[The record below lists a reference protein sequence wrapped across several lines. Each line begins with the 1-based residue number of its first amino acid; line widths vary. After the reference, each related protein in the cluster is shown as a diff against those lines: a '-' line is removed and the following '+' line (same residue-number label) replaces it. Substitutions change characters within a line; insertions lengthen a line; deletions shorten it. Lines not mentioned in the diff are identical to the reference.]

1 MKRVFLFL
9 AIVLVLCCRDTKSDF
24 QDHLEHSLGLFFTE
38 NRNEDVLKE
47 TSAFIAD
54 PSFEVRTLASLLR
67 AGAYCELS
75 HTDSALHIFQQ
86 TDTTQFFKNKTL
98 TDWYRFFKGLYSFR
112 TSDYPLAF
120 SLLSQVVNEDFDERS
135 KALAYR
141 LLARIHFNSGDNNKA
156 TGYLAQSSELFEKAG
171 LNKSVAI
178 NHKILGRNYANRK
191 EFSKATKQFIIAKTE
206 LEKTGDSIELF
217 YIHINLIT
225 MKMSQGKYAEAR
237 ELALKNTVYITDKTD
252 RQALA
257 LLYNNL
263 GEVELM
269 LQHYDSCRHYY
280 SKTLELPTGY
290 TTDNLRRGNACIG
303 ISKAWM
309 AEKKLAN
316 ALWFAQCA
324 LKCSAAGDLP
334 ELRYNAILN
343 LADIYQQSAEYER
356 AYYYLKQSTPY
367 LEELGRKSVESS
379 ETVYQ
384 STISLIE
391 TENQANKMK
400 SEKQIYLVMIVVGL
414 IFTFV
419 ILIYG
424 IITYRLL
431 RSRNEVLKALV
442 KKNLQLI
449 TDERKQK
456 EQLQLQLNTKKTSRK
471 ITDEDKGFLLFNEL
485 NDWLLNE
492 KQYLRKELTA
502 EIVARELGTN
512 RDYLSRAISSQHT
525 QFNELINKYRIE
537 EAIRILSDKC
547 DRRNKFNLNIIASDV
562 GFKSMSVFI
571 DAFRKQTG
579 MNPAQ
584 FRNTVCTEDSGG
596 EK

>member
-1 MKRVFLFL
+1 MKRLFLFL

-38 NRNEDVLKE
+38 NRNEDVLNE

-54 PSFEVRTLASLLR
+54 PSFEVRTLATLLR

-75 HTDSALHIFQQ
+75 HTDSAQRIFQQ
-86 TDTTQFFKNKTL
+86 TDTTQLFKYKTL
-98 TDWYRFFKGLYSFR
+98 TVWYRFFKGLYSFR
-112 TSDYPLAF
+112 NSDYPLAF
-120 SLLSQVVNEDFDERS
+120 SLLSQVVNEDSDERA

-263 GEVELM
+263 GEIELM
-269 LQHYDSCRHYY
+269 LHHYDSCRHYY
-280 SKTLELPTGY
+280 SKTLELPAGY
-290 TTDNLRRGNACIG
+290 ITDNLRRGNACIG
-303 ISKAWM
+303 ISKAW
-309 AEKKLAN
+309 LAARN
-316 ALWFAQCA
+316 KTNSLRFAQYA
-324 LKCSAAGDLP
+324 LKYSTTGDLP
-334 ELRYNAILN
+334 ELQYNARLN
-343 LADIYQQSAEYER
+343 LSEIYQQFAEFDK
-356 AYYYLKQSTPY
+356 ACFYLKQATPY
-367 LEELGRKSVESS
+367 LEELGKKGVESS

-391 TENQANKMK
+391 TESQANKIK
-400 SEKQIYLVMIVVGL
+400 SEKQIYLILIVVGV

-419 ILIYG
+419 FLIYG
-424 IITYRLL
+424 VITYRLL

-449 TDERKQK
+449 ADERKQN
-456 EQLQLQLNTKKTSRK
+456 EQLQQQLKSKKTTRK
-471 ITDEDKGFLLFNEL
+471 INDEDKDFLLFNEL
-485 NDWLLNE
+485 NNWLLDE
-492 KQYLRKELTA
+492 KQYLRKDLTA

-537 EAIRILSDKC
+537 EAIRILSNKC

-562 GFKSMSVFI
+562 GFKSISVFI
-571 DAFRKQTG
+571 EAFRKQTG

-584 FRNTVCTEDSGG
+584 FRDTICTKDDGDEI
-596 EK
+596 